1 MSPFAHAIPDEWLTA
16 YHDGE
21 LDAARRRQVQ
31 AHLPGCAACRQA
43 LAELGALRLAL
54 AADELTPAAALA
66 GAEEFWQRV
75 QPQLAARPAARP
87 LPAPLSPRQVVL
99 RWLPGIGL
107 LLLNGVV
114 QVLGLGLTLLLLG
127 AGTLAQAPA
136 WTAGLAQLAAGAL
149 GATTLGW
156 LGWLV
161 PADWGGWLL
170 IVFWLLLSI
179 ELAVLYLAWLGY
191 ELRHG
196 PRAPFGPAR
205 A

>member
-1 MSPFAHAIPDEWLTA
+1 MSPFAHPIPDEWLTA

-21 LDAARRRQVQ
+21 LDPARRRQVE
-31 AHLPGCAACRQA
+31 AHLPGCAACRQS

-54 AADELTPAAALA
+54 AADALPSAAA
-66 GAEEFWQRV
+66 GAEEVWPRV
-75 QPQLAARPAARP
+75 QPQLPPRPAARA
-87 LPAPLSPRQVVL
+87 LPAPLGPRPVVL

-107 LLLNGVV
+107 LLLNGAV
-114 QVLGLGLTLLLLG
+114 QVLGVGLTLLLLG
-127 AGTLAQAPA
+127 AGALAQAPA
-136 WTAGLAQLAAGAL
+136 WAAGLVQLVS
-149 GATTLGW
+149 ATTLGW

-170 IVFWLLLSI
+170 IGFWLVLSV

-196 PRAPFGPAR
+196 PGAPFGPAL